1 MNRNE
6 PGVDRDGHYSRN
18 EPYDTVKN
26 RNEPCDDRD
35 GP

>member
-18 EPYDTVKN
+18 EPYDTVMNRVLTGMN
-26 RNEPCDDRD
+26 RNEQ
-35 GP
+35 